1 MFPRVLVQK
10 GLNEDIVN
18 IKSPVYAAEA
28 LQKSAY
34 FDDASIPSNQLN
46 NCHPQDCCLG
56 AIGIFFCFGEYILVL
71 SNGVHLANA
80 KKSEFCEVCH
90 LRL

>member
-28 LQKSAY
+28 LPKSAY
-34 FDDASIPSNQLN
+34 F
-46 NCHPQDCCLG
+46 
-56 AIGIFFCFGEYILVL
+56 
-71 SNGVHLANA
+71 
-80 KKSEFCEVCH
+80 
-90 LRL
+90 